1 MALAKRQGREKPV
14 KREQRKV
21 RGPGWEPEVKQTAL
35 SLSSL
40 SLFPSSESAC
50 PHTSR
55 CIFLC
60 LPNKTELSIGCF
72 KFLLWWDRTEE
83 ITKSPDIYG
92 AEQAQ
97 FRLLFLYVSLLPL
110 SLPYVNWASQEG
122 CLLHLRFSLQ
132 SSDLPFFC
140 FHGLFPSLSFSH
152 CHSGLLFPI
161 LTT

>member
-1 MALAKRQGREKPV
+1 MASSFYIGEAQGEEIKTYLKRSQSGL
-14 KREQRKV
+14 
-21 RGPGWEPEVKQTAL
+21 GAFL
-35 SLSSL
+35 
-40 SLFPSSESAC
+40 LFAYFGSAC

-55 CIFLC
+55 CILLY

-72 KFLLWWDRTEE
+72 KFLLWWDRTGE
-83 ITKSPDIYG
+83 ISKSPDIYG

-97 FRLLFLYVSLLPL
+97 FWLLSLYAFLLPL

-122 CLLHLRFSLQ
+122 CLLHARFSLQ

-140 FHGLFPSLSFSH
+140 FRRLFPSLSFST